1 MSLFDDDYPTWSV
14 VTVAVPIP
22 RFVIRE
28 PSYASISLVVS
39 WFDVVL
45 LALIGLLAVHVL
57 WMWLLFAILAGLCL
71 EVAVYTEVTEPAET
85 EDDGAC
91 GP

>member
-14 VTVAVPIP
+14 VTVAVPVP
-22 RFVIRE
+22 RFVIHE

-45 LALIGLLAVHVL
+45 LALVGFLAARVW
-57 WMWLLFAILAGLCL
+57 WMWAIFAILAGLCL
-71 EVAVYTEVTEPAET
+71 EVAVYTEVTEPAEA
-85 EDDGAC
+85 EDDGTC